1 MKYSQNTA
9 DHFRIVYKLFLLF
22 IISNF
27 LIGCQPTPDKDFIAQ
42 KDTVAMLEQAKS
54 TPIDTLPNVEQ
65 VNETISIREQYSIP
79 ETYQFQ
85 TELAQG
91 HFKLNINATVEV
103 PSANRIPIVRIEKGQ
118 FDPQTIKSIFRLLCE
133 DTEMYYLQD
142 TGVYTKSQIA
152 DRLQYLMSS
161 ISDEKAY
168 IEENGEEAL
177 LEAKERIKDL
187 QSAYANAPDDI
198 EEKRCEGD
206 LVMTQY
212 MNSYQ
217 LGIRAISKDNSMF
230 FIAINPKQDVE
241 SSLDNSYAFISYS
254 SGTRAR
260 PIEGDCFPVN
270 ESSASISYTPMQAE
284 EDVKAF
290 LEKAEMH
297 DFNISLVLTPK
308 GQTQDSLDPVYWVQC
323 VRIVSSVK
331 TTYSKEITQAANPS
345 EQFSPEWWYE
355 SVDFWIDKNGI
366 FGFNWIAPISI
377 GEIIVEDARLLPFNS
392 IIEIYTKMV
401 NTQYAATMNIT
412 EPDLKYGATLQD
424 QYDID
429 RITLTLQRIQEP
441 DVWDS
446 ALLVPVWNFYG
457 INTKTEVEDYQEFNE
472 LHYTR
477 ESMLSINAI
486 DGSIIDIH
494 KGY

>member
-1 MKYSQNTA
+1 MKYSQNTVN
-9 DHFRIVYKLFLLF
+9 HFRIVYKLLLLF

-65 VNETISIREQYSIP
+65 VNGTISIREQYSIP
-79 ETYQFQ
+79 ETYQYQ

-91 HFKLNINATVEV
+91 RFKLNINATVEV
-103 PSANRIPIVRIEKGQ
+103 PSTNSIPIVRIERRQ
-118 FDPQTIKSIFRLLCE
+118 FDPEMIRSIFRLLCGN
-133 DTEMYYLQD
+133 TEMFYLQD
-142 TGVYTKSQIA
+142 AGVYTKSQII
-152 DRLQYLMSS
+152 DRMQYLMNS

-168 IEENGEEAL
+168 ISEYGEEAL
-177 LEAKERIKDL
+177 LKTKEEIKNL
-187 QSAYANAPDDI
+187 QSAYAAAPDDL
-198 EEKRCEGD
+198 EEKKCEGD
-206 LVMTQY
+206 MIMTQY

-217 LGIRAISKDNSMF
+217 LGIQAVSKDRSMF
-230 FIAINPKQDVE
+230 FIAINPPKDIG
-241 SSLDNSYAFISYS
+241 SSLQNSHAFISYS
-254 SGTRAR
+254 GKRSR
-260 PIEGDCFPVN
+260 PNENDCFPVN
-270 ESSASISYTPMQAE
+270 ESSASTAYTPIQAE
-284 EDVKAF
+284 EAIKSF
-290 LEKAEMH
+290 LEKAGMR
-297 DFNISLVLTPK
+297 DFDISLVLAPK
-308 GQTQDSLDPVYWVQC
+308 DQTKDSSDPVYWIQC
-323 VRIVSSVK
+323 VRTVSAIK
-331 TTYSKEITQAANPS
+331 TSYSKETTRAVNS
-345 EQFSPEWWYE
+345 NEQFSPEWWYE
-355 SVDFWIDKNGI
+355 SVDFWIDKNGV

-377 GEIIVEDARLLPFNS
+377 EDTVVEGARLLPFSS
-392 IIEIYTKMV
+392 IIEIYIKMV
-401 NTQYAATMNIT
+401 NTQYAATMNIS